1 LPATSNVERAL
12 GIVLGKLE
20 GIEGQ
25 LKRQDESR
33 AALHRR
39 LDDLVMRNRPVVAAC
54 RPLS

>member
-1 LPATSNVERAL
+1 VERAL